1 MSGKLAMLKLMLEH
15 GIDPNAKCN
24 DGNTP
29 LHFAF
34 MMFDDSMMKEL
45 YKNGAVDEIPNNK
58 GQTVKDMAK
67 EYNVNL
73 SKLKR

>member
-1 MSGKLAMLKLMLEH
+1 
-15 GIDPNAKCN
+15 
-24 DGNTP
+24 
-29 LHFAF
+29 
-34 MMFDDSMMKEL
+34 MFDDSMMKEL